1 MISAGD
7 SMAQAQDNFKRGTA
21 EMLVLY
27 LLEQEDMYAY
37 QIVNE
42 LNKRSGER
50 YRLLEGSLSMILLRM
65 EEAGLIT
72 GRIELVGKRR
82 TRRYY
87 TILPLGKERLAS
99 LMHDYQETA
108 LGIQSIIDFQ
118 REETE

>member
-1 MISAGD
+1 
-7 SMAQAQDNFKRGTA
+7 MAQSQDNFKRGTA

-27 LLEQEDMYAY
+27 LLNQEDMYAY

-42 LNKRSGER
+42 LNRRSGER

-72 GRIELVGKRR
+72 GRTELVGKRR

-99 LMHDYQETA
+99 LMHDYQETI

>member
-7 SMAQAQDNFKRGTA
+7 IMAQAQDNFKRGTA

-27 LLEQEDMYAY
+27 LLNQEDMYAY

-42 LNKRSGER
+42 LNRRSGGC
-50 YRLLEGSLSMILLRM
+50 YRLLEGSLSMILMRM

-72 GRIELVGKRR
+72 GRTELVGKRR

-87 TILPLGKERLAS
+87 TIMPLCREKLSS
-99 LMHDYQETA
+99 LMHDYQEMIF
-108 LGIQSIIDFQ
+108 GIQSIIDFQ
-118 REETE
+118 KEETE

>member
-1 MISAGD
+1 
-7 SMAQAQDNFKRGTA
+7 MAQAQDNFKRGTA

-42 LNKRSGER
+42 LNRRSGER

-65 EEAGLIT
+65 EEAGLIS

-87 TILPLGKERLAS
+87 TILPLGKERLS
-99 LMHDYQETA
+99 TLMQDYRETI

-118 REETE
+118 KEGAE

>member
-1 MISAGD
+1 
-7 SMAQAQDNFKRGTA
+7 MAQAQDNFKRGTA

-27 LLEQEDMYAY
+27 LLNQEDMYAY

-42 LNKRSGER
+42 LNRRSGER

-72 GRIELVGKRR
+72 GRTELVGKRR

-87 TILPLGKERLAS
+87 TIMPSGKEKLAS
-99 LMHDYQETA
+99 LMRDYQETS
-108 LGIQSIIDFQ
+108 LGIQSILDYTE
-118 REETE
+118 EETP

>member
-1 MISAGD
+1 
-7 SMAQAQDNFKRGTA
+7 MAQSQDNFKRGTA

-27 LLEQEDMYAY
+27 LLNQEDMYAY

-42 LNKRSGER
+42 LNRRSGER

>member
-1 MISAGD
+1 MLLAGEV
-7 SMAQAQDNFKRGTA
+7 MAQAQDNFKRGTA

-42 LNKRSGER
+42 LRRRSGDR

-65 EEAGLIT
+65 EEAGLIS
-72 GRIELVGKRR
+72 GRTELVGKRR

-87 TILPLGKERLAS
+87 TLLPAGREKLQLLLRQ
-99 LMHDYQETA
+99 YRETI
-108 LGIQSIIDFQ
+108 LGIQSIMDFQ
-118 REETE
+118 KEGAE

>member
-1 MISAGD
+1 
-7 SMAQAQDNFKRGTA
+7 MAQSQDNFKRGTA

-27 LLEQEDMYAY
+27 LLNQEDMYAY

-42 LNKRSGER
+42 LNHRSGER

-72 GRIELVGKRR
+72 GRTELVGKRR

-87 TILPLGKERLAS
+87 TLMPTGREKLAS
-99 LMHDYQETA
+99 LMHDYRETV

-118 REETE
+118 KGETE